1 VCRVELCIVYLAL
14 LRSTSASSSLWGE
27 EDREEEVELLVSGD
41 SDTVV
46 FQLRNLMFTCNS
58 RR

>member
-1 VCRVELCIVYLAL
+1 LAL

-27 EDREEEVELLVSGD
+27 EDREDEVELLVSGD

>member
-1 VCRVELCIVYLAL
+1 LAL
-14 LRSTSASSSLWGE
+14 LRSTSASSNLWGE

-58 RR
+58 RS